1 MGESTDSGGQASSG
15 TRLETACC
23 TPYPV
28 LCTDNPHYRSHRFG
42 PHCTP
47 QIGEDHRGDCR
58 RACSGAAARDQRLFL
73 FHGMASAAYYGTCA
87 RVVSP
92 TVADGRSDHLT
103 TSVLIASSLVTALPD
118 YSGKLASPRRSA
130 PIS

>member
-1 MGESTDSGGQASSG
+1 MDAFGQWSSLQKSIFRRTPSG

-28 LCTDNPHYRSHRFG
+28 LCTDNPHYRSHRPG
-42 PHCTP
+42 PHCTA

-73 FHGMASAAYYGTCA
+73 FHGMASATYYGTCA
-87 RVVSP
+87 RVVSR
-92 TVADGRSDHLT
+92 TAADGRSDHLT

-118 YSGKLASPRRSA
+118 
-130 PIS
+130 